1 MSNKFNFI
9 VFLFLRILKINLKR
23 KKLELNR
30 F

>member
-1 MSNKFNFI
+1 MGNKFNFI